1 MNIFYKVFN
10 LLTLPE
16 KKKSFLLLLM
26 IVLMGFLDT
35 AGLVSILPFLTILSN
50 PDLIETNNLL
60 NIIFEYTKTFG
71 VQNKEQFLFF
81 LGVVIFLFFIF
92 SLSFKALTSYAM
104 ARFTQIREYS
114 IGKRLIES
122 YLHQPYS
129 WFLNKHSAN
138 LGKNILSEVENVVN
152 KGINSILVLVSQSVV
167 VLFIVI
173 ILMITDI
180 FLALT
185 LFFILGTMYVIISII
200 TKNKVKNLGKVS
212 FKANEDRYTVI
223 AEAFGA
229 SKEVKVGNLEKAFI
243 SKFNTPSFTY
253 ATSQATLSI
262 LMQMPRFIL
271 EGIGFGGMLI
281 VTLYLMS
288 FSDNFGSTVPIITLY
303 AFAAYR
309 LMPAIQQ
316 IFVAFGSLRYVQ
328 PAIDAVSS
336 DLENLKNTVK
346 YFDKTNKILL
356 NQSIVLNNIK
366 YYYPNTSK
374 PVLKNINIEI
384 LSNNTVGIIGPT
396 GSGKTTVV
404 DLVLGLLEPNEG
416 SLTVD
421 DQLIDNHNRSQWQ
434 NSIGYIPQ
442 HIYLADDTIYNN
454 IAFGLEY
461 EKIDKQAVELAA
473 KSANLH
479 DFICNEL
486 TLGYNTKIGERGVR
500 LSGGQR
506 QRIGIARALYH
517 NPQVLIMD
525 EATSALDNFTEQL
538 VMDALNNLGKNKTII
553 IIAHRLNTLREC
565 DKIFI
570 MGKGEITASGTYEE
584 LKSNNKY
591 FKEAVNKK

>member
-1 MNIFYKVFN
+1 
-10 LLTLPE
+10 
-16 KKKSFLLLLM
+16 M

-60 NIIFEYTKTFG
+60 NIIFEYTKIFG

-92 SLSFKALTSYAM
+92 SLSFKALTSYAI

-138 LGKNILSEVENVVN
+138 LGKNILSEVDNVVN
-152 KGINSILVLVSQSVV
+152 KGINSILVVVSQSVI

-243 SKFNTPSFTY
+243 SKFNTPSFAY
-253 ATSQATLSI
+253 ATNQATLSVI
-262 LMQMPRFIL
+262 MQMPRFIL

-316 IFVAFGSLRYVQ
+316 IFVAFGNLRYVR
-328 PAIDAVSS
+328 PAIDVVSS

-396 GSGKTTVV
+396 GSGKTTVI

-421 DQLIDNHNRSQWQ
+421 GQLIDNHNRSQWQ

-570 MGKGEITASGTYEE
+570 MSKGEVTASGTYEE
-584 LKSNNKY
+584 LKLNNKY
-591 FKEAVNKK
+591 FKEAVGKR

>member
-1 MNIFYKVFN
+1 
-10 LLTLPE
+10 
-16 KKKSFLLLLM
+16 
-26 IVLMGFLDT
+26 
-35 AGLVSILPFLTILSN
+35 
-50 PDLIETNNLL
+50 
-60 NIIFEYTKTFG
+60 
-71 VQNKEQFLFF
+71 
-81 LGVVIFLFFIF
+81 
-92 SLSFKALTSYAM
+92 M